1 MTRECFK
8 SKNSIRHEV
17 VTIHWLKFG
26 KSSSQRAPRVVTDTK
41 RIVIES
47 ELSGHSDELRA
58 YMIRHLLPA
67 AFPGKDD
74 SSVVLENRQ
83 SSAPEHQQVIPLV
96 GPRHDPPELLLQQN
110 KSLRQMLTRC
120 TKSRSYLLSS
130 GIMNRLALIRIL
142 EKVIKTTV
150 SYIFCHLRGPH

>member
-26 KSSSQRAPRVVTDTK
+26 KSSSQRAPRVVADTK

-47 ELSGHSDELRA
+47 ELSGHGDKLRA
-58 YMIRHLLPA
+58 DMIRHLLPA

-74 SSVVLENRQ
+74 SSVVLKNRQ
-83 SSAPEHQQVIPLV
+83 PSAPEHQQVIALV
-96 GPRHDPPELLLQQN
+96 GPRHDPPEFLLQQN

-120 TKSRSYLLSS
+120 TKSLSYLLSS
-130 GIMNRLALIRIL
+130 CIMNRLSLIRIL